1 MDVGRKEILEKI
13 GLAVRNAALNGDP
26 IALLEALSQE
36 NVLAG
41 LVRSMH
47 GRWHSIDE
55 DDLADII
62 SSAIDELFYKVREGK
77 LISNPMNYLW
87 KIADFKAQAFYRKAN
102 NKLVLDDIE
111 NELRDPKLDR
121 DKF

>member
-41 LVRSMH
+41 LIRSMH

-55 DDLADII
+55 DDLADKRV
-62 SSAIDELFYKVREGK
+62 SAVHRCSPFERCATDLGRVEIVSDV
-77 LISNPMNYLW
+77 
-87 KIADFKAQAFYRKAN
+87 
-102 NKLVLDDIE
+102 
-111 NELRDPKLDR
+111 
-121 DKF
+121 